1 MQEILV
7 NKIEITTI
15 HHCKENGEVVTI
27 ERIVTQNGLVVFQ
40 DNQTPNLYFK
50 CRDKIAALEKW
61 LTESLYSKTEQ
72 INDIIEARREMIE
85 QGRIQ
90 FLTLLNLKLKIL
102 QCRLYL
108 GFLKFKKFL
117 LGCITS

>member
-1 MQEILV
+1 MQEILE

-50 CRDKIAALEKW
+50 CRDKIAALEEW

-72 INDIIEARREMIE
+72 INDIIEARREIIK
-85 QGRIQ
+85 QGRIGL
-90 FLTLLNLKLKIL
+90 FTFFNLRVKIL
-102 QCRLYL
+102 QARFQL
-108 GFLKFKKFL
+108 GFLKFKNFL